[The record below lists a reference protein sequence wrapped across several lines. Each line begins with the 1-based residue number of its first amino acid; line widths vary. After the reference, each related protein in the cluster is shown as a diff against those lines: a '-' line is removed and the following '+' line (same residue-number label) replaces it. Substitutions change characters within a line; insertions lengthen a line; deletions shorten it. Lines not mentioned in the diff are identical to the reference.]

1 MREHTL
7 QAQPYQ
13 GDVHEKAWGHE
24 LWIINNDKYCG
35 KLLVFKKHKEF
46 SMHFHLLKDEAW
58 YISKGKFIYK
68 YIDTE
73 TSKEHSLP
81 VEEGDCIHLLPGQPH
96 QMKALTEGATIFE
109 VSTQHFD
116 SDSYRV
122 KPGDS
127 QKPVQDDYEHSEYYW
142 DVDRNKSLEDI

>member
-13 GDVHEKAWGHE
+13 GDNHEKAWGHE
-24 LWIINNDKYCG
+24 LWIINDEKYCG
-35 KLLVFKKHKEF
+35 KLLVFKKNKKF
-46 SMHFHLLKDEAW
+46 SMHYHLLKDEAW
-58 YISKGKFIYK
+58 YISKGDFEYKF
-68 YIDTE
+68 IDTE
-73 TSKEHSLP
+73 TAEGYSLT
-81 VEEGDCIHLLPGQPH
+81 VSEGDCIHLLPGQPH

-127 QKPVQDDYEHSEYYW
+127 QKPVKDNYEHTKEYYNTN
-142 DVDRNKSLEDI
+142 RNR